1 MNKKI
6 CIWLMQATIFFCG
19 FQFFPSIAAAADD
32 ATLFKSKFKEFG
44 KHSLFKNDCAFY
56 TLEYSGDRDIDIVH
70 VAFWVEDPGGEIICQ
85 GASIDDTRGD
95 VWLKAGSSLD
105 VCLRVDEKQMQR
117 LLEIN
122 PVKTDLR
129 MSFSKLIYMNDYS
142 LEENAKLFKAKFKE
156 IGKTRW
162 VNGDYAFFTITY
174 SGERDIDD
182 ISLGLRLKDANGKTL
197 SSIAVSDQTPGH
209 VWLKAGASKIEGVPL
224 DDRPE
229 AKLLMGT
236 KPEKAILVIE
246 VNKITF
252 MGN

>member
-6 CIWLMQATIFFCG
+6 CILLMQAMILFGG
-19 FQFFPSIAAAADD
+19 FQSFPSLAGAADD

-44 KHSLFKNDCAFY
+44 KHPLFKHNCAFY
-56 TLEYSGDRDIDIVH
+56 TLVYSGNRDIDIVH
-70 VAFWVEDPGGEIICQ
+70 VTFWVKDPEGEVVIQ
-85 GASIDDTRGD
+85 GFLADNTRGN

-105 VCLRVDEKQMQR
+105 VCLRVNEKKKQR

-122 PVKTDLR
+122 PAKTHLSL
-129 MSFSKLIYMNDYS
+129 SFSKLVYMNDYS

-156 IGKTRW
+156 IGRSRW
-162 VNGDYAFFTITY
+162 GNSDYAIFTITY

-182 ISLGLRLKDANGKTL
+182 ISLGLSLKNANGKTL
-197 SSIAVSDQTPGH
+197 SSIAVSDQTPGV
-209 VWLKAGASKIEGVPL
+209 VWLKAGASKLEGVPL
-224 DDRPE
+224 DNRPE
-229 AKLLMGT
+229 AKLLMET

>member
-1 MNKKI
+1 
-6 CIWLMQATIFFCG
+6 MQATMLFCG
-19 FQFFPSIAAAADD
+19 FQFFPSLAAAAGDEI
-32 ATLFKSKFKEFG
+32 LFKSKFKEFG
-44 KHSLFKNDCAFY
+44 KHPLFKNDCAFY

-70 VAFWVEDPGGEIICQ
+70 VAFWVQDPGGGIICQ
-85 GASIDDTRGD
+85 GVSIDNTRGD

-105 VCLRVDEKQMQR
+105 VCLRVDEKKMQR

-129 MSFSKLIYMNDYS
+129 LSFSKLTYMNDYS

-156 IGKTRW
+156 IGKSRS
-162 VNGDYAFFTITY
+162 VNSDYAIFTITY

-182 ISLGLRLKDANGKTL
+182 ISLALSLENANGETL
-197 SSIAVSDQTPGH
+197 SSIAVSDQTPGV
-209 VWLKAGASKIEGVPL
+209 VWLRAGASKLEGVPL

-229 AKLLMGT
+229 AKLLMET

-246 VNKITF
+246 VRKITF